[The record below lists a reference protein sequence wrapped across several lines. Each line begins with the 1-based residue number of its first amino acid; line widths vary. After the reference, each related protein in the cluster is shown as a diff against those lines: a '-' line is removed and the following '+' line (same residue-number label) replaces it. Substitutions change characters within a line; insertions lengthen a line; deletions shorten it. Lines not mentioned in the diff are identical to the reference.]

1 MNVLPEQAIYP
12 TVINQEVK
20 NTWDQV
26 KLLKGYIW
34 PAIPF
39 ILKAQVK
46 EWYQVSTISI
56 DIRESCKLLLFFQ
69 ITLFAVKYISTVWS
83 NLRTFSQQVQK
94 TAKLVFT
101 AITMVFYSQGFS
113 LFAKKFNF
121 SCPVRTAYR
130 PAGSQKCFTSHLS
143 NFKDIPGIEQA
154 NQERCYHKPVIT

>member
-1 MNVLPEQAIYP
+1 MLSEQAIYP

-34 PAIPF
+34 PAILY

-56 DIRESCKLLLFFQ
+56 DFRESCKLLLLFQ
-69 ITLFAVKYISTVWS
+69 IRLFAVKYISTVSS
-83 NLRTFSQQVQK
+83 NLRTCSQQVQK

-101 AITMVFYSQGFS
+101 AITMVFCSQGFS
-113 LFAKKFNF
+113 LFARKFNF

-130 PAGSQKCFTSHLS
+130 PAGSQECFTSHLS
-143 NFKDIPGIEQA
+143 NLKDIPGIEEA
-154 NQERCYHKPVIT
+154 NQERCYVVINLS